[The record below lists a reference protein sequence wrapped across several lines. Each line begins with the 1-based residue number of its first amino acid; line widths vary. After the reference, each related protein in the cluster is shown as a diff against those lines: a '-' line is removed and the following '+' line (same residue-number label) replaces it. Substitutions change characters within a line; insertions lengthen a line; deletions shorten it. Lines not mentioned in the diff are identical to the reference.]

1 MMALAPQAGVE
12 ARLDESRHIQATCS
26 SLLFPLIEAV
36 RRFQPFHRGVLTAIR
51 PQSARAPLFELPAF
65 SPFIV
70 AARFADRSNDGDL
83 NSPEILSVVHA
94 VSGFQL
100 NMLFVVHRQ
109 AALYRYG
116 LVLESE
122 RTLDEGEVHGIFRE
136 ALAQMPIHRLTLE
149 EARSE
154 EALRQTPRVEQGKP
168 ALVLEFHRTIVTE
181 RYVKLYFR
189 NRYA

>member
-1 MMALAPQAGVE
+1 MMALAPQAGAH

-26 SLLFPLIEAV
+26 SLLFPFVEAV

-51 PQSARAPLFELPAF
+51 PQAAPAPRFDLPAF
-65 SPFIV
+65 SPFVV
-70 AARFADRSNDGDL
+70 AVRIADRSNAGDL
-83 NSPEILSVVHA
+83 NSPEIFSVVHA

-100 NMLFVVHRQ
+100 NMLFVAHRQ

-122 RTLDEGEVHGIFRE
+122 RTLDEGEVRGLCLE

-149 EARSE
+149 DAPSE
-154 EALRQTPRVEQGKP
+154 EALRNTPTVEQGKP
-168 ALVLEFHRTIVTE
+168 ALVFEFHRTIVAE